1 VKAIGLPGA
10 MLALVVGCASA
21 GVDAR
26 PVGPAASPVETS
38 APPLGA
44 ASSATARAWVAVE
57 NADEVKL
64 VDVGARDV
72 LERYRAP
79 GGPHNITVA
88 ENGTVAVCLWGSD
101 SVGIVRDGRMR
112 LVRLGGAPHDVK
124 ATGRMFVVANQ
135 QATRLDLVSVRGRKL
150 GRIPLA
156 TNPHDLAINPPGGRA
171 WVTLENRDEVAVV
184 DLDRRK
190 VMRYVSTGRS
200 PHDLLFAPDGR
211 LWVTDWDGALH
222 VFDGARTVKS
232 IPLGVEA
239 HHLAFTDDGRF
250 AWITDHGAG
259 KVFVLSV
266 RRVKVLRSV
275 RFPGEPHHVAIA
287 GRWAVVADH
296 ANARLILYN
305 AERIRRVGRVRV
317 GAGPHGV
324 WTAPTE

>member
-1 VKAIGLPGA
+1 MGPAGVL
-10 MLALVVGCASA
+10 LALVVGCASA
-21 GVDAR
+21 GVGVPTVA
-26 PVGPAASPVETS
+26 PGASPSGVETS
-38 APPLGA
+38 PPAPTSA
-44 ASSATARAWVAVE
+44 ESASVRVWVAVE
-57 NADEVKL
+57 SADRVKL
-64 VDVGARDV
+64 VDVAARDV
-72 LERYRAP
+72 LERYRAR

-101 SVGIVRDGRMR
+101 SVGIVREGRMR

-135 QATRLDLVSVRGRKL
+135 RAARLDLVSVRGRKL
-150 GRIPLA
+150 GRIRLA
-156 TNPHDLAINPPGGRA
+156 TDPHDLAINPPGGRA
-171 WVTLENRDEVAVV
+171 WVTLENRDELAVV

-211 LWVTDWDGALH
+211 LWVTDWEGALH
-222 VFDGARTVKS
+222 VFDGARRVKS

-266 RRVKVLRSV
+266 RRVKVVKSL

-296 ANARLILYN
+296 ANARVILYN
-305 AERIRRVGRVRV
+305 ATRMRRVGRVRV

-324 WTAPTE
+324 WTSPTE